1 MPSTDVSRMSRSLV
15 LLVIILAA
23 LYLVVC
29 AALFVFQRA
38 LIYFPQPRTV
48 EAPVTLTLAVDD
60 ARVLVSVR
68 PHNGPNAL
76 IYFGGNAEDVS
87 RNLAEFS
94 PAFPDYALYLLHY
107 RGFGGS
113 SGSPSED
120 AIARDALALFD
131 QVQATHSHIAL
142 VGRSLGSGVAVRLAS
157 QRPAARL
164 VLVTPYNSIE
174 GLAARQF
181 RWFPVRWLLR
191 DKFQSWRY
199 APRVSVPTRLIL
211 AEQDDVVPRS
221 SSERLF
227 GHFAKGVASLHVITG
242 TGHNSIGD
250 NPDYLMELAAG
261 VQ

>member
-1 MPSTDVSRMSRSLV
+1 
-15 LLVIILAA
+15 
-23 LYLVVC
+23 
-29 AALFVFQRA
+29 
-38 LIYFPQPRTV
+38 
-48 EAPVTLTLAVDD
+48 
-60 ARVLVSVR
+60 
-68 PHNGPNAL
+68 
-76 IYFGGNAEDVS
+76 
-87 RNLAEFS
+87 
-94 PAFPDYALYLLHY
+94 
-107 RGFGGS
+107 
-113 SGSPSED
+113 
-120 AIARDALALFD
+120 LFD

-211 AEQDDVVPRS
+211 AEQDEVIPRS

-227 GHFAKGVASLHVITG
+227 GHFAKGVASLHVITD

-250 NPDYLMELAAG
+250 SPDYLKELAAG